1 MTKRRIID
9 MTGNNMKTLYQRVNS
24 NKIGRKILLI
34 ELINTQSI
42 NTGEVNILMIMW
54 ETFGKMF
61 ILLSTT

>member
-34 ELINTQSI
+34 ELINTQNI

>member
-34 ELINTQSI
+34 ELINTQNI

-54 ETFGKMF
+54 ETFGEMF

>member
-34 ELINTQSI
+34 ELINTQNI
-42 NTGEVNILMIMW
+42 NTGEVNILMVMW

>member
-9 MTGNNMKTLYQRVNS
+9 ITGNNMKTLCQRVNS

-34 ELINTQSI
+34 ELINTQNI

-54 ETFGKMF
+54 ETFGEMF

>member
-54 ETFGKMF
+54 ETFGEMF